1 MFHRLGSVRAF
12 SLGPLTLPNSGRRV
26 VAPLL
31 QLAADRD
38 DYDDWYDDFDPSSF
52 DSNEPTTFARGE
64 GGGDRRR
71 GGGYRDGGYRDG
83 GRRDGGYRD
92 GGRRDGGPH
101 DYVRDVQADNSN
113 VDVDTVNALISE
125 RLQFRKTGRFD
136 EADAIRDT
144 LLDQHGVRVLDRE
157 KMWRSGCSRSGS
169 GRRWGGGSGG
179 DGRRPAQQRRN
190 NNSRRQPRG
199 FGPNGHDYN
208 LSRDA
213 GPNVSSMS
221 EAEIHA
227 RIAERLQCK
236 MSRIFRD
243 ADAIQMDLEKIGVYI
258 HDGKKEWR
266 ADGESYGDYQVGKRG
281 PGRDDRNRPYTQA
294 VASQDT
300 EYKEQIQALVDER
313 TEAKKARAFDVA
325 DDIRDELR
333 QLYSVEVD
341 DRSRQ
346 WSVGGNFG
354 GGRAAQGK
362 RFDEPKPFSRRGG
375 GSLSVDD
382 LEKISKMLDKRDE
395 AKANRQFGK
404 ADKIR
409 DDLREEHMIR
419 IDDRSREW
427 HVVTEEFVMSPE
439 VPMEAEV
446 KESIEQKIKER
457 SVAKL
462 NTEYERADAIRDEL
476 WEQYSV
482 RIDDRVREWR
492 VEGDLDDSDDDSES
506 GPFTEENDVTE
517 SDVADFQ
524 READQA
530 LDSDSVETEDLSDL
544 KVDELKERLRAA
556 GLPVSGKKA
565 ELIERLSNK

>member
-1 MFHRLGSVRAF
+1 MAIHFLCVGVALFRCLDSVRAF
-12 SLGPLTLPNSGRRV
+12 SLGPLTLPTSSRRV
-26 VAPLL
+26 VVPLL

-52 DSNEPTTFARGE
+52 DTNEPATFARGGG
-64 GGGDRRR
+64 GGGDGGGRR
-71 GGGYRDGGYRDG
+71 GGGRRDG
-83 GRRDGGYRD
+83 GRRDGGR
-92 GGRRDGGPH
+92 H

-125 RLQFRKTGRFD
+125 RLQYRKTGRFD
-136 EADAIRDT
+136 EADAIRDE

-169 GRRWGGGSGG
+169 GRQWGGGSGG
-179 DGRRPAQQRRN
+179 GRRPAQQRN
-190 NNSRRQPRG
+190 RRQQPRE

-208 LSRDA
+208 LSMDA

-221 EAEIHA
+221 EDEIHA

-236 MSRIFRD
+236 MTRNFRV

-266 ADGESYGDYQVGKRG
+266 ADGESYGDYQMGKRG

-294 VASQDT
+294 AASQDT
-300 EYKEQIQALVDER
+300 EFKEQIQALVDER
-313 TEAKKARAFDVA
+313 SEAKKTRSFDVA

-333 QLYSVEVD
+333 QLYNVEVD

-354 GGRAAQGK
+354 GDDRAAPGN
-362 RFDEPKPFSRRGG
+362 RFNEPKPFSRRGG
-375 GSLSVDD
+375 GSLSAED
-382 LEKISKMLDKRDE
+382 LEKITKMLDQRDE

-409 DDLREEHMIR
+409 DDLREEYLIR

-427 HVVTEEFVMSPE
+427 HVVTEEFVMSPD
-439 VPMEAEV
+439 VPMDEEV
-446 KESIEQKIKER
+446 KELIEQKIKER

-462 NTEYERADAIRDEL
+462 KKEYETADAIRDEL
-476 WEQYSV
+476 WEQFSV

-492 VEGDLDDSDDDSES
+492 VEVEVEADYDSES
-506 GPFTEENDVTE
+506 GPFIEENDVTE
-517 SDVADFQ
+517 SDVADLQ
-524 READQA
+524 SEVDQA
-530 LDSDSVETEDLSDL
+530 LDSESVETEDLSDL

-565 ELIERLSNK
+565 ELIERLSNN